1 MPTRHPEEVHALARH
16 WRPMVAEIADG
27 MYEALAERIPVAEA
41 DPELA
46 ALTRASC
53 TSNVETILEML
64 DGDVPAS
71 AAETPRT
78 ALEHARL
85 MAQRGAEVDDT
96 LRFYRLG
103 LGYFVR
109 LWTAGLRESAI
120 PADRLLDGLEG
131 TTAFMV
137 EYIDIVSSRVSAEH
151 LAERERRQRRAAAV
165 RADVVRALLDG
176 EPLDATAAERTLH
189 HRLGGDQLAF
199 LCWSARP
206 TSQLERAAGRIAAA
220 AGSER
225 PLLVLDG
232 PQALGGWL
240 VPQGAG
246 AVDRAA
252 LAAALGTEPGVF
264 AAFGSVGRGVAGFR
278 TSRREAECA
287 RRVAELVGPDGP
299 PCVHFTDVAL
309 LDLLTRD
316 LDAAAAFVRAEL
328 GDLAARDPAVRELRR
343 TLLAVVGPRGG
354 VARAAREGT
363 LHRNTVLHRVR
374 RAEALRGRPADE
386 RPAELHAALLLAD
399 RLPAAARAR

>member
-1 MPTRHPEEVHALARH
+1 MPVRHPEEVHELARH
-16 WRPMVAEIADG
+16 WRPKIEEIADG
-27 MYEALAERIPVAEA
+27 MYHALAAQIPVAQA

-53 TSNVETILEML
+53 TSNVETILTMFDRDL
-64 DGDVPAS
+64 PAS

-78 ALEHARL
+78 ALEHARV

-103 LGYFVR
+103 LGYFVQ
-109 LWTAGLRESAI
+109 LWSAGLREAGI
-120 PADRLLDGLEG
+120 PSERLLDGLEG

-151 LAERERRQRRAAAV
+151 LAERERRQRRAV
-165 RADVVRALLDG
+165 VIRADVVRALLDG
-176 EPLDATAAERTLH
+176 EQLDPASAERTLN

-199 LCWSARP
+199 LCWSGRP

-220 AGSER
+220 AGAER

-240 VPQGAG
+240 VPGDG
-246 AVDRAA
+246 GTIDRAA
-252 LAAALGTEPGVF
+252 LASALETVPGVS
-264 AAFGSVGRGVAGFR
+264 AAFGSVGRGVQGFR
-278 TSRREAECA
+278 TSRSEAERA
-287 RRVAELVGPDGP
+287 RRVAELVGADGP
-299 PCVHFTDVAL
+299 PCVHFEDVAL

-328 GDLAARDPAVRELRR
+328 GDLAAPDPAIAELRR

-354 VARAAREGT
+354 VAHAARAGS

-399 RLPAAARAR
+399 RLPAGAQVA

>member
-1 MPTRHPEEVHALARH
+1 MPTRHPDEVHELARL
-16 WRPMVAEIADG
+16 WRPQIDEIADG
-27 MYEALAERIPVAEA
+27 MYDALAARIPVAQA

-53 TSNVETILEML
+53 ISNVETILRML
-64 DGDVPAS
+64 EDDVPAS
-71 AAETPRT
+71 AAEAPRT

-103 LGYFVR
+103 MGYFVR
-109 LWTAGLRESAI
+109 LWATGLRETSI
-120 PADRLLDGLEG
+120 PAERLLDGLEG

-151 LAERERRQRRAAAV
+151 LAERERRQRRAV
-165 RADVVRALLDG
+165 VIRADVVRALLDG
-176 EPLDATAAERTLH
+176 EPLEIPAAERTLH
-189 HRLGGDQLAF
+189 HRLGGEQLAF

-232 PQALGGWL
+232 PQALGGWIAL
-240 VPQGAG
+240 GDGVG
-246 AVDRAA
+246 VDRAA
-252 LAAALGTEPGVF
+252 LAAALDAVPGVS

-278 TSRREAECA
+278 TSRREAERA
-287 RRVAELVGPDGP
+287 RRVAELVGPDAPG
-299 PCVHFTDVAL
+299 CVHFADVAL
-309 LDLLTRD
+309 LDLLSRD
-316 LDAAAAFVRAEL
+316 LEAAAAFVRAEL
-328 GDLAARDPAVRELRR
+328 GDLAAPDPAVRELRH

-354 VARAAREGT
+354 VARAARDGA

-374 RAEALRGRPADE
+374 RAEALRGRSADE

-399 RLPAAARAR
+399 RLPTGHG